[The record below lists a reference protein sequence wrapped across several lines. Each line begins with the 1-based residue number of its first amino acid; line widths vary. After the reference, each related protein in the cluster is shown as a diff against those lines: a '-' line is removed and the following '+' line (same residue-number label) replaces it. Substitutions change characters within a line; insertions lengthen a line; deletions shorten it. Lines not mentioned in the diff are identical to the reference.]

1 MKQIVCLGAE
11 PWTKFMTRTEQLL
24 VRIDNAEILYFEPP
38 LYLPAST
45 KKKRATHSS
54 RNRYSKKPRERMIRN
69 NIYACPLPPIWPTT
83 KLTSAANTRTMVRH
97 IRSRM
102 GAHGFHNVALWVA
115 SPFYADVARELDV
128 FCTLYD
134 FSGRYSYPARMHQ
147 SLVQYADV
155 ILAATPFLA
164 NELKN
169 LKEVETLNMA
179 LIPDGADCKLYA
191 QAGENAA
198 AFPHELFN
206 VSGPILGSTGTLT
219 SRTNYAPLIHAA
231 SLRQDWTFVLTGH
244 WNDNVVPNTL
254 HRMSNVLVLPC
265 RSSSQVAEYAAHFDL
280 FFQLNTSGAA
290 VPDLIPSSVLEALY
304 TGKPMVLVT
313 EPHQPALLSE
323 FTIPVR
329 SNSEFAAACRK
340 ALADPGDHISED
352 RRHFAQVFDW
362 RRIASEVSRILEAN
376 GVV

>member
-11 PWTKFMTRTEQLL
+11 PWTKFMGRTQQLL
-24 VRIDNAEILYFEPP
+24 TRIDDAEILYFEPP
-38 LYLPAST
+38 LHLPASR
-45 KKKRATHSS
+45 KKKMSTHAS
-54 RNRYSKKPRERMIRN
+54 RNRYSKKPRERMIRS
-69 NIYACPLPPIWPTT
+69 NIYACPLPPIWPST
-83 KLTSAANTRTMVRH
+83 KLNRSANTRTMVRY

-102 GAHGFHNVALWVA
+102 AAHGFRSAALWVS

-128 FCTLYD
+128 CCTVYD
-134 FSGRYSYPARMHQ
+134 YSNRYPYPSRMHL
-147 SLVQYADV
+147 SLVQYSDV
-155 ILAATPFLA
+155 ILAATPSLA

-169 LKEVETLNMA
+169 LKDVEALNMA
-179 LIPDGADCKLYA
+179 LIPDGADCRLYA

-219 SRTNYAPLIHAA
+219 SRTNFSPLIHAA
-231 SLRQDWTFVLTGH
+231 SLRQDWTFVLTGR
-244 WNDNVVPNTL
+244 WNDSVVPNTL
-254 HRMSNVLVLPC
+254 HRMPNVLVLPC
-265 RSSSQVAEYAAHFDL
+265 RSSSRVAEYAAHFDL
-280 FFQLNTSGAA
+280 FFQLNTPAAA
-290 VPDLIPSSVLEALY
+290 VPDLIPSSVLEALS

-313 EPHQPALLSE
+313 EPSQPALLSE

-340 ALADPGDHISED
+340 VLTDPGNHISED

-362 RRIASEVSRILEAN
+362 RRIAAEVSRILEAN